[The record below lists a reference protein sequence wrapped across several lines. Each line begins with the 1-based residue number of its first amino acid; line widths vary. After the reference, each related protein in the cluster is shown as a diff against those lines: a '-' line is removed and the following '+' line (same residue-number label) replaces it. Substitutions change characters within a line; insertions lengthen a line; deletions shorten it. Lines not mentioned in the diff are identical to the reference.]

1 MRNLLKYLYALT
13 AFAVLTHQASIVSA
27 ADTKILVVGVDGII
41 NTAIDYASTPGIDK
55 LIDDASY
62 NMVGYGGLPA
72 CSSSGWA
79 TMLTGVQSDKHGVTT
94 VDSFT
99 GNHFDS
105 YPSVVSRIKSLS
117 SATVIAS
124 VVRDADINT
133 ELNAAADYKFNYE
146 SDNEVLQKS
155 LELLGQADLDV
166 EFVQFSGPEEAG
178 SEVGYQLRKAQ
189 YVLAVQQI
197 DDYVQQ
203 LQVAIQS
210 RDSYADESWAIFL
223 VSTHGGTESGVATNN
238 SPEEMNV
245 PIILSGSDLDNKK
258 LDANS
263 MDAIATADNILKVNK
278 GSGGTYV
285 RIPIDGTALQGMDR
299 FTIELW
305 IKANPDNSSD
315 PSIVGDKDWD
325 SGGNPGFTICRS
337 GTSWKINIANTK
349 RERYDIGSGKSIED
363 EAWHHL
369 AVSFDKTNECNVY
382 QDGELMTNSKLTYK
396 ATDDMTSPYNYICL
410 AQDGTQ
416 TYGGGSP
423 NWSGS
428 FNEVRIWTDVLS
440 QETIQKYMYLRN
452 IESSDH
458 PNLASL
464 DLYLKLDEVRG
475 STIKDYSGNGHDG
488 ELVGSAA
495 ERHPYYP
502 VNLTDV
508 SVNVLSLLGLSIDS
522 RWGLEGNALKSNV
535 PYRLFKVN

>member
-1 MRNLLKYLYALT
+1 MS
-13 AFAVLTHQASIVSA
+13 FAILTHQASVVTA

-55 LIDDASY
+55 LIDNASY
-62 NMVGYGGLPA
+62 NMAGYGGLPA
-72 CSSSGWA
+72 YSTSGWA
-79 TMLTGVQSDKHGVTT
+79 TMLTGVQSDKHGVTSA
-94 VDSFT
+94 DSFT
-99 GNHFDS
+99 GNQFDT

-133 ELNAAADYKFNYE
+133 ELNADADYKFNYA
-146 SDNEVLQKS
+146 SDDEVLQKS
-155 LELLGQADLDV
+155 LELLGQSDLDV
-166 EFVQFSGPEEAG
+166 EFVQFSGPQDAG
-178 SEVGYQLRKAQ
+178 AEVGYQLRKAQ

-197 DDYVQQ
+197 DDYIQQ
-203 LQVAIQS
+203 LQAAIES

-238 SPEEMNV
+238 SLEEMNV

-258 LDANS
+258 LDAAS
-263 MDAIATADNILKVNK
+263 MDAIANADNILKLNK
-278 GSGGTYV
+278 GTSYTYV
-285 RIPIDGTALQGMDR
+285 RVPIDGTALQGMDK

-305 IKANPDNSSD
+305 IKANTDNSSD
-315 PSIVGDKDWD
+315 PSIIGDKDWD

-363 EAWHHL
+363 ETWHHL

-382 QDGELMTNSKLTYK
+382 QDGELMTSSKLTYK

-410 AQDGTQ
+410 AQDGTE

-440 QETIQKYMYLRN
+440 QETIQEYMYLRN

-475 STIKDYSGNGHDG
+475 TTITDYSGNGHDG
-488 ELVGSAA
+488 ELVGSAT

-502 VNLTDV
+502 VKLTDV

-522 RWGLEGNALKSNV
+522 SWGLEGNALKSNV